1 MRLLILFYLR
11 QLLLIIFLLLGNTF
25 AANFD
30 ERKIDLLTDSTTIY
44 ERLIAEEK
52 NEISPVGG
60 SLALGFGGGLTFIGG
75 IAFYNAI
82 TFKSKEGFNGAAII
96 APLAVIGIPLM
107 IYGIYDIFASKAHT
121 RKLEQLEQQY
131 DRYKKRKQ
139 TAQIFIAPL
148 IGVLYPQA
156 GIGMHV
162 SF

>member
-1 MRLLILFYLR
+1 M
-11 QLLLIIFLLLGNTF
+11 
-25 AANFD
+25 
-30 ERKIDLLTDSTTIY
+30 
-44 ERLIAEEK
+44 
-52 NEISPVGG
+52 GG

-121 RKLEQLEQQY
+121 RKLEQQY